1 MINLSQL
8 RKSKAVELSKITEVF
23 QRTKFRNEILNK
35 ELSRGKTLDIKYILD
50 PNQRKIALEAGL
62 TTFLLHCE
70 ARISSYLGLGYYTI
84 GPCGEELLSA
94 VALSL
99 NSTDASALHYRHV
112 STAIAR
118 QLMAGKSIDDI
129 VLDRARGFTCSTL
142 DPVTGGKHCA
152 IGGSEFDFIV
162 TSTLASQAPPAVGR
176 ALGIS
181 LSNYMARNKLIE
193 KSQLKFPSNAVSY
206 VSLGDGSINNAHF
219 LASLNLARY
228 SQHRGNKCPVIFGIS
243 DNGRCISLPGYGW
256 IRQFMKSYAD
266 IFQVSADGT
275 NVSDVYSKSKI
286 AIEYSRNTGKP
297 SIILFQNL
305 PRRFGHAAT
314 DRQSAYLDEN
324 EILAQAHANP
334 LGSAFAEA
342 IDLGIYTNT
351 EVLQK
356 FDHMVTKIENAFEI
370 AVNEPKI
377 SSKEELIKS
386 NSAALY
392 ISSNKKKNNE
402 SNNNFERQLISSK
415 NSIKDKVNDNEKPEV
430 MRKNMTRFYDELLT
444 QQSDTV
450 YIGEDVQHGGYYL
463 VTDGLVKKFP
473 GRVIDFPPDET
484 TIIGAGMGFSQSG
497 LLPIVEIPYAK
508 YLDCAYDMFNEAIIT
523 NWLTNGKQK
532 VGMIVRLQ
540 GFDKGVF
547 GGNFHTHNMLAIP
560 PGLDVVCYSNGLD
573 YVRGMRYAVK
583 QARNGRVIMS
593 VDSTD
598 LLNKRHIN
606 DSNKDDKWLFQ
617 YPKNEDN
624 NELTFDDIIIYRSD
638 NKEKDKINKKNKRSN
653 IAIISYGN
661 GVVTALASI
670 EKIKEKIGNN
680 YNITVID
687 SPYLSSVPLE
697 LRKLLKTEEFSHI
710 LFADVCKEGG
720 NMPLGGIATKLHNEN
735 VLVSPWKIIGACP
748 TYNPLSRTLTF
759 LNVDDIV
766 NEIIRLVK

>member
-1 MINLSQL
+1 MINISQI
-8 RKSKAVELSKITEVF
+8 RKAKAAELSKITEVF

-35 ELSRGKTLDIKYILD
+35 ELPMGKSLDFKYALE
-50 PNQRKIALEAGL
+50 PHQRKIALEAGL
-62 TTFLLHCE
+62 ATFLLHCE

-118 QLMAGKSIDDI
+118 QLIAGKSIDEI
-129 VLDRARGFTCSTL
+129 ILDRARGFTCSTL
-142 DPVTGGKHCA
+142 DPITGGRHCA
-152 IGGSEFDFIV
+152 IGGSENDFIV

-181 LSNYMARNKLIE
+181 LSNYMAKNKLIE
-193 KSQLKFPSNAVSY
+193 NSQLKFPANAVSY
-206 VSLGDGSINNAHF
+206 VSLGDGSVNNAHF

-256 IRQFMKSYAD
+256 IRQFMKSYSD

-275 NVSDVYSKSKI
+275 NLCDVYSKAKI
-286 AIEYSRNTGKP
+286 AIEHSRNTGKP
-297 SIILFQNL
+297 SIILYQNL

-314 DRQSAYLDEN
+314 DRQSAYLTEN
-324 EILAQAHANP
+324 EILAQANTNP
-334 LGSAFAEA
+334 LASAFAEA
-342 IDLGIYTNT
+342 IDLSLYNDTDL
-351 EVLQK
+351 LQL
-356 FDHMVTKIENAFEI
+356 FDHMVIKIENAFEI

-386 NSAALY
+386 NSASLY
-392 ISSNKKKNNE
+392 ITPKIKNQLK
-402 SNNNFERQLISSK
+402 NNFERHLISSK
-415 NSIKDKVNDNEKPEV
+415 VATLDKSNDNDKPEV
-430 MRKNMTRFYDELLT
+430 MRKNMTRFYNELLT

-508 YLDCAYDMFNEAIIT
+508 YLDCAFDMFNEAIIT

-547 GGNFHTHNMLAIP
+547 GGNFHTHNMLSIP

-573 YVRGMRYAVK
+573 YVRGMRYAAK

-598 LLNKRHIN
+598 LLNKRHIDDN
-606 DSNKDDKWLFQ
+606 NKDDKWLFQ
-617 YPKNEDN
+617 YPNTEDSA
-624 NELTFDDIIIYRSD
+624 ELTFDDIIIYRPDSTEKD
-638 NKEKDKINKKNKRSN
+638 NKRNKKNKRNN

-661 GVVTALASI
+661 GVLTALGSI
-670 EKIKEKIGNN
+670 GKIKEKLGNSHD
-680 YNITVID
+680 ITVID
-687 SPYLSSVPLE
+687 SPYLSSVPSE
-697 LRKLLKTEEFSHI
+697 LRNLLKAEEFSHI
-710 LFADVCKEGG
+710 LFADVCKEGS
-720 NMPLGGIATKLHNEN
+720 NMPLGGIATKLHNDN
-735 VLVSPWKIIGACP
+735 VLNLPWKIIGACP

-759 LNVDDIV
+759 LNADDIV
-766 NEIIRLVK
+766 SAVISLVK